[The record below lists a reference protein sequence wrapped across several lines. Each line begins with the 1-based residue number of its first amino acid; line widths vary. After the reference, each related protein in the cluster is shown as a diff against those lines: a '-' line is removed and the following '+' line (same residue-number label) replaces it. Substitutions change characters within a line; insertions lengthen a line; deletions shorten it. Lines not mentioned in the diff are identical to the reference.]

1 MARFCGF
8 LKSSTLV
15 FYYLKST
22 IYIFYYL
29 LGVYVVP
36 LGSRIMVEL
45 FRMVILPYWQLAV
58 SEVEISAGSLAEEL
72 TRDATALANSTSL
85 LE

>member
-1 MARFCGF
+1 
-8 LKSSTLV
+8 
-15 FYYLKST
+15 
-22 IYIFYYL
+22 
-29 LGVYVVP
+29 
-36 LGSRIMVEL
+36 MVEL